1 MKFSNKAL
9 TLKKIKTKN
18 STIPKLLII
27 KTKNFYKNKKILLI
41 ILKIFFFEK

>member
-18 STIPKLLII
+18 STIPKII
-27 KTKNFYKNKKILLI
+27 NYKNKKFL
-41 ILKIFFFEK
+41 